1 MRGDRKMDVIL
12 KEDVKTIGRAGDKV
26 DVKPG
31 YARNYLIPKGLAL
44 EVTKAN
50 LKAVEVQKQQ
60 RQKKE
65 QAQKAAAEAI
75 AEKLSN
81 VSCTIAMNAGEEDK
95 LFGSVTHAD
104 IALALQ
110 AEGIEIDKK
119 DIAFE
124 EDISK
129 LGIYYCKVKLHP
141 EVTQR
146 VKLWI
151 VNKK

>member
-1 MRGDRKMDVIL
+1 MDMDVIL
-12 KEDVKTIGRAGDKV
+12 KEDVKSIGKAGDKV
-26 DVKPG
+26 DVKSG
-31 YARNYLIPKGLAL
+31 YARNYLIPRGLAL
-44 EVTKAN
+44 EVTAAN
-50 LKAVEVQKQQ
+50 MKAVAIQKEQ
-60 RQKKE
+60 RAKKE
-65 QAQKAAAEAI
+65 QAAKIAAEAI
-75 AEKLSN
+75 AEKLAN

-104 IALALQ
+104 VAGALQ
-110 AEGIEIDKK
+110 AEGISIDKK

-129 LGIYYCKVKLHP
+129 LGIYYCKIKLHP